1 MDEKRRNPFE
11 EMEDHQIQTFFQGR
25 AEKKIKS
32 GLDGT
37 LGTVRFLGSIAD
49 VYLCR
54 LVDTVVGLA
63 NADDQREE
71 NTANSNSRQRLI
83 PENKPKRDKK
93 YPNL

>member
-37 LGTVRFLGSIAD
+37 LGTVRFLGNVAD

-63 NADDQREE
+63 NKDNPREDE
-71 NTANSNSRQRLI
+71 TMDSTGRLI
-83 PENKPKRDKK
+83 PEQKPKRDEK